1 MYFIFNNIYWRKRA
15 HLLQSCWTL
24 CDPMDCKK
32 PGSFPWDFPS
42 KNTGVACHALLQG
55 SSPSSNATRVSCVCC
70 VAGGFFTAELWGKSK
85 GTIWMSISIH
95 SYHGRS
101 DQYKLFCVCCVSP
114 RSNTRDTVSVTS
126 ILALSLRFILHVF
139 SAQINGSFKQLFFLR
154 WHDEA
159 LLFVCTGDGAQYDG
173 AFLPYSS
180 VLLLHVQCPTPPSG
194 VNSPAPDIYS
204 ICTFC
209 SSQNLCAIPILWTA
223 SSDTSEGRFLT
234 SSIGAAPEG
243 LLCHSVKW
251 KSLSHVQLF
260 VTPWTI

>member
-1 MYFIFNNIYWRKRA
+1 MGGQININFFVCVVYPPDQIPGTLFQLPVYW
-15 HLLQSCWTL
+15 LS
-24 CDPMDCKK
+24 
-32 PGSFPWDFPS
+32 
-42 KNTGVACHALLQG
+42 
-55 SSPSSNATRVSCVCC
+55 VS
-70 VAGGFFTAELWGKSK
+70 
-85 GTIWMSISIH
+85 
-95 SYHGRS
+95 
-101 DQYKLFCVCCVSP
+101 DLFY
-114 RSNTRDTVSVTS
+114 
-126 ILALSLRFILHVF
+126 IVF

-251 KSLSHVQLF
+251 KLLSHVQLF